1 MSYKLMEDTQFK
13 SLQAKVN
20 KDLTITPDNV
30 MQKSLDLSKLYTEYS
45 RRYYTQVSILKNI
58 NIEKVKLY
66 KKLYHH
72 YKFDGDFR
80 LDTKKEIEVYVLGD
94 DLYCE
99 LRRDYEKQTIIV
111 EFLEKT
117 LSNIQRASFTIR
129 DYIELQKFK
138 KGVV

>member
-1 MSYKLMEDTQFK
+1 MSYVIMEDTKFK

-45 RRYYTQVSILKNI
+45 RRYYAQVAILKNI
-58 NIEKVKLY
+58 NIEKARMY
-66 KKLYHH
+66 RRLYHH

>member
-1 MSYKLMEDTQFK
+1 MSYVIMEDDKFRA
-13 SLQAKVN
+13 LQAKVN
-20 KDLTITPDNV
+20 KDLTITQDNV

-45 RRYYTQVSILKNI
+45 RRYYTQVGILKNI

-66 KKLYHH
+66 KKLYHY

-80 LDTKKEIEVYVLGD
+80 LDTKKEVEIYVLAD
-94 DLYCE
+94 TEYCQ
-99 LRRDYEKQTIIV
+99 LRLDWDKQSIIV

-117 LSNIQRASFTIR
+117 LANIQRASFTIR